1 MKANKEIKREWAL
14 HHLKNFE
21 SAICDLAVHNR
32 LSKLRDALYHDDTIE
47 GSKELRECYGEYMI
61 RKAIE
66 RYFNKNICNK
76 RKKLQP
82 ENTKK
87 YRISFYF
94 MGGEN
99 VLDKREQRNI
109 KEALKK
115 AFRGEWTIPGDE
127 MLITIDYDQQDSE

>member
-66 RYFNKNICNK
+66 RYFDRNICNK
-76 RKKLQP
+76 RKKFQ
-82 ENTKK
+82 NGDTQK
-87 YRISFYF
+87 YQISLCFT
-94 MGGEN
+94 GTED
-99 VLDKREQRNI
+99 VLDEVKKDKI
-109 KEALKK
+109 KTALMD
-115 AFRGEWTIPGDE
+115 AFRGEWIIPEYESIIIKAG
-127 MLITIDYDQQDSE
+127 DQQDSE